1 MECFFSLYGQPRAF
15 TWTSLSS
22 TAAINS
28 KSITVQDAV
37 DWKAGDEVVIA
48 STSFDH
54 NEAERRTIVS
64 VSGNVLTLNE
74 TLKYQHF
81 AGI

>member
-37 DWKAGDEVVIA
+37 DWKAGDEIVIA

-54 NEAERRTIVS
+54 NEA
-64 VSGNVLTLNE
+64 
-74 TLKYQHF
+74 
-81 AGI
+81 